1 MSWPPLFVVWLKR
14 DLRLA
19 DHAPLAAAVEAARQ
33 AADSGARV
41 LALWLDEPG
50 YWAGEEVS
58 SRQRAWLLGCA
69 ADLDQALR
77 ALGGRLHVLALDAPE
92 AFARLAAAVGRF
104 TLHSHEETGNA
115 WTYAR
120 DRSVARLC
128 RERGITWREW
138 PSGGVVR
145 RLASRDRWS
154 AHWMR
159 RMADAPLAA
168 LRAEDVPFAPLP
180 AALVPFASDVVVE
193 AQRARAGL
201 EAAPVTPGRAAAE
214 QALARF
220 LDERLARYRRGMS
233 APGEAPAACSLL
245 SAHFAAGTL
254 SIREAVHAVWAARAG
269 VSAAAPSAERRAALE
284 GLKSFEARLHW
295 HCHFIQKLESAP
307 DLEHVNLHRGYDGLR
322 NAGEPTPDERER
334 LARWS
339 AGQTGWPMVDAC
351 MRALTATGWLNFRMR
366 AMLMSV
372 AAYPLWLDW
381 RAPGVH
387 LARLFIDYEPGI
399 HWPQVQMQAG
409 TTGINA
415 VRIYDPTKQAL
426 DHDPEGEFIR
436 HWVPELRDL
445 PLAFLH
451 RPWLA
456 PVPPRDYP
464 RPVVEWAAAARE
476 AARRVH
482 ALRREAAVRA
492 EAVRVYD
499 AHGSRHPGR
508 EGRPRARGRRPTA
521 ADPAQGTLF

>member
-1 MSWPPLFVVWLKR
+1 MSASPLHVVWFKR

-19 DHAPLAAAVEAARQ
+19 DHAPLRAALDAAR
-33 AADSGARV
+33 AGAQV

-58 SRQRAWLLGCA
+58 ARQRAWLLGCA
-69 ADLDQALR
+69 ADVDHTLR

-92 AFARLAAAVGRF
+92 ALARLAVAVGPF
-104 TLHSHEETGNA
+104 TLYSHEETGNA

-120 DRSVARLC
+120 DRAVARLC

-145 RLASRDRWS
+145 RLDSRDRWS
-154 AHWMR
+154 AHWAR
-159 RMADAPLAA
+159 RMADVPRAAP
-168 LRAEDVPFAPLP
+168 RAEGVVLASLP
-180 AALVPFASDVVVE
+180 AALGPFARDVVVE
-193 AQRARAGL
+193 AQRARAWL
-201 EAAPVTPGRAAAE
+201 EGAPFTPGRAAAE

-254 SIREAVHAVWAARAG
+254 SIREAVHAVWAVRAE
-269 VSAAAPSAERRAALE
+269 VSATAPSPERRAALE

-307 DLEHVNLHRGYDGLR
+307 ALEHENLHRGYDGLR

-339 AGQTGWPMVDAC
+339 AGRTGWPMVDAC
-351 MRALTATGWLNFRMR
+351 MRALTSTGWLNFRMR
-366 AMLMSV
+366 AMLMSI
-372 AAYPLWLDW
+372 AAYPLWLHW

-415 VRIYDPTKQAL
+415 VRIYDPTKQGL
-426 DHDPEGEFIR
+426 EHDPEGAFIR
-436 HWVPELRDL
+436 YWVPELREL

-451 RPWLA
+451 RPWIA
-456 PVPPRDYP
+456 PTPPRDYP
-464 RPVVEWAAAARE
+464 PPLVDWAAAARE

-482 ALRREAAVRA
+482 ALRRESAVRA
-492 EAVRVYD
+492 EAARVYD

-508 EGRPRARGRRPTA
+508 EARPRRQRGRRPA
-521 ADPAQGTLF
+521 ADPAQASLF